1 LEECAKLLTHGNKI
15 QFYHRRCYG
24 LCFWRQIQSKLA
36 KGNGGKNLESHVRI
50 EVIVVVDED
59 GKRVITAVET
69 GVPYASEVKMLKKR
83 QRRLRHQRK

>member
-36 KGNGGKNLESHVRI
+36 KGNGGKNLKSHVRI

-69 GVPYASEVKMLKKR
+69 GVPYEAR
-83 QRRLRHQRK
+83 